1 LLGWVTLARGRCPGL
16 WHVPLPDHQPGER
29 KPVSGRT
36 GAVYQSG
43 HFQHRHHRAYPQP
56 GTTQVLTAV
65 QLWGRDGRRPASR
78 AIALLNTLLTT
89 YELPRDQRRR
99 IQELQDICTG
109 FDAWDRFDHLEAW
122 SLLSMTMNR
131 VQTQGLALKRVLS
144 SRAAIDPE
152 FTAPE
157 SIPGHGYELVEDL
170 LLNAQRRAH
179 QQRYDD
185 AVGRLY
191 RALELLA
198 QIHLNQKY
206 NIITGDIDLT
216 QLPES
221 LRDQYA
227 AERNSRTGKVQIPL
241 WKSYTL
247 LSQLSEDPLGS
258 YFQTE
263 SQHLLNALEIRN
275 NSLFAHGFQP
285 ITANDYQGS
294 GQVLQTFIEKALE
307 QLIPAKKRKPLPQF
321 PIGL

>member
-1 LLGWVTLARGRCPGL
+1 
-16 WHVPLPDHQPGER
+16 
-29 KPVSGRT
+29 
-36 GAVYQSG
+36 
-43 HFQHRHHRAYPQP
+43 
-56 GTTQVLTAV
+56 
-65 QLWGRDGRRPASR
+65 
-78 AIALLNTLLTT
+78 
-89 YELPRDQRRR
+89 
-99 IQELQDICTG
+99 
-109 FDAWDRFDHLEAW
+109 
-122 SLLSMTMNR
+122 MTMNR